1 VKTLEVQ
8 LRALRASGRKALVPY
23 FMAGVTPDWVRH
35 VEAAV
40 QAGADAVEIGI
51 PFSDA
56 MIDGVVI
63 QEAGQRALAAGTTID
78 SLCADLATLSASV
91 PLVAMTYYNLFHHY
105 GLTRSAGKLIASGI
119 SGAIVPDLSIEESGA
134 WKEAC
139 DEYDVATIFLVAPS
153 TSAARM
159 STVVNASEGFVYAS
173 ARMAVTGE
181 AADIGDAQRV
191 VASVRS
197 VCDTPTFVGIGI
209 ATPALAHDAVQVSDG
224 AVVGTALV
232 RLILDGADASQVESF
247 VASFRRALD

>member
-1 VKTLEVQ
+1 VKSLEVQ
-8 LRALRASGRKALVPY
+8 LRALRDSGRKVLVPY
-23 FMAGVTPDWVRH
+23 FVAGATPDWVRH

-51 PFSDA
+51 PFSDP

-63 QEAGQRALAAGTTID
+63 QEAALRALEAGTTID
-78 SLCADLATLSASV
+78 SLCADLASLSASV
-91 PLVAMTYYNLFHHY
+91 PLVAMTYYNMFHHY
-105 GLTRSAGKLIASGI
+105 GLTRSAGKLSASGI
-119 SGAIVPDLSIEESGA
+119 SGAIVPDLSIEESDA
-134 WKEAC
+134 WKVAC

-153 TSAARM
+153 TSTARVT
-159 STVVNASEGFVYAS
+159 TVVKASEGFVYAS

-191 VASVRS
+191 VESVRAVS
-197 VCDTPTFVGIGI
+197 DTPTFVGIGI
-209 ATPALAHDAVQVSDG
+209 ATPAQAHDAALVSDG
-224 AVVGTALV
+224 AIVGSALV